1 MAALRQAENDYQR
14 YSRLIEKDATSVQ
27 QYDAAVA
34 QYEAAKAS
42 LDEMETRKAQLL
54 VQSSR
59 QYVTAPVDGKVLVL
73 YRQQGAYVSAGT
85 ALALVG
91 NFRYLY
97 FSTPV
102 EDQTVARMNINQK
115 AVLTFDDSHFQKVF
129 NTNYEAGNL
138 GSAQTFTAQI
148 MDNCAAFVRTRRYP
162 KCPLANR

>member
-1 MAALRQAENDYQR
+1 MAALRQAENDYQK

-42 LDEMETRKAQLL
+42 LDEMETRKVQLL

-102 EDQTVARMNINQK
+102 E
-115 AVLTFDDSHFQKVF
+115 
-129 NTNYEAGNL
+129 
-138 GSAQTFTAQI
+138 
-148 MDNCAAFVRTRRYP
+148 
-162 KCPLANR
+162 PL

>member
-1 MAALRQAENDYQR
+1 MKEAESGIAKALAALRQAENDYQR

-73 YRQQGAYVSAGT
+73 YRNKAHMFLRELHLHLSA
-85 ALALVG
+85 
-91 NFRYLY
+91 
-97 FSTPV
+97 
-102 EDQTVARMNINQK
+102 I
-115 AVLTFDDSHFQKVF
+115 
-129 NTNYEAGNL
+129 
-138 GSAQTFTAQI
+138 SAIFI
-148 MDNCAAFVRTRRYP
+148 FLHRLKIKRLP
-162 KCPLANR
+162 E